1 MSPRFVHLHL
11 HSEYSLTD
19 SSIRIPELVSRCAA
33 LGLPAVAVT
42 DTNNMFAALEFSVTA
57 QGAGVQPIVGCQV
70 SVAHDPANPGERPRP
85 PAPVVLLAEGFGLAL
100 PQAVALP
107 QDFHL
112 PLTMGGASPQQA
124 EIALVCSGWWTA
136 DTGRHTCFFAETTPL
151 EASRRTAVA
160 FCQRLELAFEHLPV
174 MVAYHGPGASGR
186 CLFANRRY
194 AELFGLDPQAIIG
207 MPARQILGNTRMR
220 EVLREARSRLER
232 GVSVVQP
239 CDLRKRD
246 GTWMRLEVSMVPG
259 KDRESGRQ
267 GTFVLMMD
275 ITERYAA
282 ERALRESEVRLS
294 KFMEATAEGLV
305 FHDDGIITDINP
317 VACDMLGRQPEQLKG
332 RQFMD
337 FLTPDNR
344 AYSDEKSPAGKTDY
358 HTLGACW
365 DILAAG
371 GLSL

>member
-1 MSPRFVHLHL
+1 MTQITTQAWSILPGMAAEVHSDGSLAQVTVPLSELLRDAGSAPEGWLGALTAPSRARFL
-11 HSEYSLTD
+11 
-19 SSIRIPELVSRCAA
+19 
-33 LGLPAVAVT
+33 
-42 DTNNMFAALEFSVTA
+42 
-57 QGAGVQPIVGCQV
+57 
-70 SVAHDPANPGERPRP
+70 
-85 PAPVVLLAEGFGLAL
+85 
-100 PQAVALP
+100 QAVALP

-112 PLTMGGASPQQA
+112 PLMMAGTLTQHR

-151 EASRRTAVA
+151 EASRHTAVA

-194 AELFGLDPQAIIG
+194 AELFGRDPQAIIG
-207 MPARQILGNTRMR
+207 LSARQILGNARMR
-220 EVLREARSRLER
+220 DVLREARPRLVR

-259 KDRESGRQ
+259 MDREGGYQ
-267 GTFVLMMD
+267 GTYVLMMD
-275 ITERYAA
+275 ITERHAA

-317 VACDMLGRQPEQLKG
+317 VACDMLGRPPEQLKG
-332 RQFMD
+332 RSFMD
-337 FLTPDNR
+337 FFTTEQR
-344 AYSDEKSPAGKTDY
+344 AAVADVVRQRGDAICESELLDAQGERIAVEVTGRTMLRNGERLRMVILRDIRDRRQAQARIDELIAG
-358 HTLGACW
+358 L
-365 DILAAG
+365 
-371 GLSL
+371 